1 MLEFNIFGACNRSCS
16 FCPVSD
22 TSFYKNVYQGIDLEL
37 YQKILI
43 ELKEVSYSG
52 TILFSAF
59 SEPLLNKNI
68 FLMIEMTKKYLQ
80 SSSIEIVSN
89 GDVIIKKSKVLKKL
103 FDSGLDVLS
112 VSIYDGQ
119 EEFDYFEKLVKKFNI
134 KNGKII
140 LRRRYLLD
148 DNYGIGGNINLSPEK
163 SRTNELYAEYNFSEK
178 LKLSSTAYRAT
189 IFDRIESNSSY
200 FKHENKLIDLNQEGL
215 ESEVLFNGANQ
226 SFSIFTNFA
235 KSRKTNGQ
243 AQSRRPDLSYG
254 INFSKKIGNDIYSP
268 FNLNI
273 NYKYTGQ
280 YVDWDGSQNS
290 KQKSTD
296 LLDMSVSKDW
306 FGNTISFNITNLLNE
321 RYEKPATYSQDGR
334 QFRIGFRKSY

>member
-1 MLEFNIFGACNRSCS
+1 MQNNNDVYIDPSTKRKKDVVENNIKYYQSIPLFSLLEFNIFGACNRSCS

-22 TSFYKNVYQGIDLEL
+22 TSFYNNVYQGIDLEL

-119 EEFDYFEKLVKKFNI
+119 EEFDYFEKMVKYFNI

-148 DNYGIGGNINLSPEK
+148 DNYGITFSNRAGLVDTQKFKSINEEK
-163 SRTNELYAEYNFSEK
+163 
-178 LKLSSTAYRAT
+178 
-189 IFDRIESNSSY
+189 
-200 FKHENKLIDLNQEGL
+200 
-215 ESEVLFNGANQ
+215 
-226 SFSIFTNFA
+226 
-235 KSRKTNGQ
+235 
-243 AQSRRPDLSYG
+243 
-254 INFSKKIGNDIYSP
+254 
-268 FNLNI
+268 LNI
-273 NYKYTGQ
+273 NNLPLQRNCFYPFYQ
-280 YVDWDGSQNS
+280 MVVDYNGDVLMCAHDWKKEKIIGNVKNQNIIEIWNS
-290 KQKSTD
+290 KIIKQSRKI
-296 LLDMSVSKDW
+296 LSK
-306 FGNTISFNITNLLNE
+306 NKRSF
-321 RYEKPATYSQDGR
+321 KPCMNCDVKGDIMGHANFKAWEEFYG
-334 QFRIGFRKSY
+334 K